1 MSDTEG
7 MVRIMEHAA
16 DRLRAQTARWA
27 SLPDETIAAIAYGRA
42 VLELVAA
49 SVAPEGRGLAERL
62 RKEYHDWAAASDG
75 IAMSDGELASV
86 ARFLTTETGS

>member
-16 DRLRAQTARWA
+16 EKLRAQLRFQ
-27 SLPDETIAAIAYGRA
+27 SLPDETIAAVAYGQA

-86 ARFLTTETGS
+86 ARFLTAGAP

>member
-16 DRLRAQTARWA
+16 EKLRAQLRFQ
-27 SLPDETIAAIAYGRA
+27 SLPDETVAAVAYGRA
-42 VLELVAA
+42 VLEMVAA
-49 SVAPEGRGLAERL
+49 SVAPEGRTLAERL

-75 IAMSDGELASV
+75 VAMSDGELDSI
-86 ARFLTTETGS
+86 ARFLAGGS

>member
-16 DRLRAQTARWA
+16 EKLRAQLRFTA
-27 SLPDETIAAIAYGRA
+27 LPDETVAAIAYGGA

-86 ARFLTTETGS
+86 ARFLTAGAP